1 MARIDAHRVSLLI
14 LELTVGCTEG
24 HRLLL
29 SLLMIGLNSVVLWLL
44 GFSCLKTFALD
55 FDFSFN
61 ENGFFWPKRIVTKS
75 PQSFADLQKLKG
87 FVR

>member
-44 GFSCLKTFALD
+44 GFSCLKNFCL
-55 FDFSFN
+55 
-61 ENGFFWPKRIVTKS
+61 GF
-75 PQSFADLQKLKG
+75 
-87 FVR
+87 

>member
-44 GFSCLKTFALD
+44 GVFLFEKLLPWILIFLSMKMV
-55 FDFSFN
+55 SF
-61 ENGFFWPKRIVTKS
+61 GPRG
-75 PQSFADLQKLKG
+75 L
-87 FVR
+87 